1 MLPAQPNLGIIDGM
15 RCLRV
20 LAISKTPVGVSE
32 MANRMLME
40 PTKVHR
46 LLKTLAHMGM
56 VQQDHGRRYLI
67 GGGIQVLANLSFKG
81 SELEWRR
88 DKAIRLLSRE
98 VKHNIAFGVMWEGM
112 VTYLEG
118 KQQSSKIVVE
128 HGIAQMAWDSLEEA
142 STCCTGLV
150 LLAGKNDEEVERI
163 YRGRPIPGFIGGLG
177 DLRRQ
182 LSEIQVRNYAYLTGV
197 TRQSSS
203 ALAVPFTDGL
213 SALEV
218 RGPIAQ
224 ADFQGIGEIVRQ
236 GILTVERSW
245 RWNE

>member
-1 MLPAQPNLGIIDGM
+1 
-15 RCLRV
+15 
-20 LAISKTPVGVSE
+20 

-46 LLKTLAHMGM
+46 LLKTLTYMGM
-56 VQQDHGRRYLI
+56 VQQDKERRYLI
-67 GGGIQVLANLSFKG
+67 GGGIQVLANLGFNG

-88 DKAIRLLSRE
+88 DKAIQLLSRDI
-98 VKHNIAFGVMWEGM
+98 KHNIAFGVMWEGM

-118 KQQSSKIVVE
+118 IQQSSKIVAGD
-128 HGIAQMAWDSLEEA
+128 GIDQISWDSLEEA

-177 DLRRQ
+177 DLRRK
-182 LSEIQVRNYAYLTGV
+182 LSEIQVRNYAYLTEV
-197 TRQSSS
+197 TRQRLG

-218 RGPIAQ
+218 RGPIVQ
-224 ADFQGIGEIVRQ
+224 GDFQRISEIVRQ
-236 GILTVERSW
+236 VILTVERSW